1 MFDKIVKPILLNGY
15 EVWGF
20 GNIVLAENYILNFEI
35 ISYTLRH
42 QHQRIWFMGNLNDIH
57 Q

>member
-20 GNIVLAENYILNFEI
+20 GNIVLAEKLHLKTYLTPYVINTKAYGLW
-35 ISYTLRH
+35 
-42 QHQRIWFMGNLNDIH
+42 RI
-57 Q
+57 